1 MNIATRLTSAAALA
15 GVALIAGAAVA
26 SAGPVDPK
34 VNNPSYWEDGGTY
47 SCSKVEYADGLHSF
61 TRSTGVAF
69 YVVKAGTSVVQVPGG
84 YGSGYDEYTSDKDI
98 SYIIT
103 CVPTYGGGY

>member
-1 MNIATRLTSAAALA
+1 MTIKTRLSTAAALA
-15 GVALIAGAAVA
+15 ALALVAGATAA
-26 SAGPVDPK
+26 SAGVDPTL
-34 VNNPSYWEDGGTY
+34 NNPSNWEYGGTY

-69 YVVKAGTSVVQVPGG
+69 YVVKAGTSVVTVPGG
-84 YGSGYDEYTSDKDI
+84 YGSGYDEYISKKDI

-103 CVPTYGGGY
+103 CTPIYGGSS